1 MRRVTRTGLALL
13 GAVAAAL
20 AVPAVL
26 TVPASAAEPEPAPG
40 VSVTVTIPQA
50 GGRVVDDAVLRWGLN
65 LEATG
70 GAYFGGCN
78 FLSAGLAGDSG
89 AARVWTATD
98 GLYRSSDGDVRL
110 ERPDGTGAYVPA
122 GWDTR
127 CLDVDGVAVS
137 AASVLSST
145 RQEAVFSAGEGE
157 VDVQAGTATVR
168 WSGSVSSAF
177 YGGMS
182 YWSFTDPVLTVRAD
196 GTGSLTASVSGYGTD
211 MTDLSRWERITPRQ
225 ATLAT
230 FTGVQVTEQGVV
242 VTPDYLGV
250 DVVAPPGSAA
260 QVAADATNAGF
271 RGAFPQS
278 FVDFHARTGLASYW
292 YTSGAAR
299 DRAKPPLPVMVSFDA
314 STPVAR
320 PPSTSTTA
328 ASPTASNP
336 LRLAP
341 ASAGSTG
348 GVLPGASTAPTPAV
362 WPVSTSPATV
372 LAGGGQGLI
381 PGAAASTGR
390 AVHEPVLWGL
400 SGALAV
406 SSGLLLGLSR
416 GWLVVPWR

>member
-1 MRRVTRTGLALL
+1 MRRGTRAGLLLL
-13 GAVAAAL
+13 GVVAAAL
-20 AVPAVL
+20 AVPAAL
-26 TVPASAAEPEPAPG
+26 PAPASAAEPEPVPG
-40 VSVTVTIPQA
+40 VPVTVTIPQT
-50 GGRVVDDAVLRWGLN
+50 GGRTVDDAVLRWGLN
-65 LEATG
+65 VEATG

-89 AARVWTATD
+89 SAHVWTAAD
-98 GLYRSSDGDVRL
+98 GLYRSSDGDVRI
-110 ERPDGTGAYVPA
+110 ERPDGSGAYVPA
-122 GWDTR
+122 TWDTR
-127 CLDVDGVAVS
+127 CLDVDGAAVS
-137 AASVLSST
+137 AASVVSTT
-145 RQEAVFSAGEGE
+145 RQEAVLSGGEGE
-157 VDVQAGTATVR
+157 VDVRAGTATVR
-168 WSGSVSSAF
+168 WTGSVSSAF

-196 GTGSLTASVSGYGTD
+196 GTGALTASVSGYGTD
-211 MTDLSRWERITPRQ
+211 MTDLSRWEPIAARQ

-230 FTGVQVTEQGVV
+230 LSGVQVTDTGIV

-250 DVVAPPGSAA
+250 DVVAPSGSAA

-299 DRAKPPLPVMVSFDA
+299 DRAKPPLPVLVSFDA

-320 PPSTSTTA
+320 PPSTPTA
-328 ASPTASNP
+328 VASPTASNP

-341 ASAGSTG
+341 AGSASST
-348 GVLPGASTAPTPAV
+348 GVLPGASAAETSTV
-362 WPVSTSPATV
+362 WPVATSPATV
-372 LAGGGQGLI
+372 LAGQQGLI
-381 PGAAASTGR
+381 PGTAASTGR

-406 SSGLLLGLSR
+406 SSGLLLGLSK
-416 GWLVVPWR
+416 GWLVLPWR